1 MKLRIISAFL
11 LLCLSSRPDAFE
23 LRQGAVQDSTMRA
36 RVLDALF
43 PFETGTRAYFSRMV
57 LRFDDSNSQ
66 LTVVVL
72 PGGKSEVIRQRL
84 VGVSRADL
92 ERLVSRQIAGKP
104 AVTPQEIASNLK
116 VDTAR
121 VTVDYDRLLAPLIAE
136 LQAIRVSPTLPGRLS
151 VDDYSEYRFA
161 YDISQMSVR
170 YTIVSPFQDEPV
182 DELGRWMTR
191 FRAQS
196 EEWFTSSK
204 KN

>member
-1 MKLRIISAFL
+1 MKLRIMSTCL
-11 LLCLSSRPDAFE
+11 LLCLASGPNAFE

-43 PFETGTRAYFSRMV
+43 PFESGTRAYFSRMV

-72 PGGKSEVIRQRL
+72 PGGKSELIRQRL

-92 ERLVSRQIAGKP
+92 ERLVSRQVANKP
-104 AVTPQEIASNLK
+104 TVTPQEIAANLK
-116 VDTAR
+116 VDSSR
-121 VTVDYDRLLAPLIAE
+121 VTVDYERVLAPLIAE
-136 LQAIRVSPTLPGRLS
+136 LQAIRISPTLPGRVS
-151 VDDYSEYRFA
+151 VDDYSEYRFT
-161 YDISQMSVR
+161 YDVSQMSVR
-170 YTIVSPFQDEPV
+170 YTIVSPFQNEPL

-191 FRAQS
+191 FRGQA
-196 EEWFTSSK
+196 EEWFTSAK